1 MSETLTA
8 EEKNILAETELFA
21 GILLEEIPGILNR
34 LDAAIKK
41 YPKESIIL
49 HAGDNTRNLGLVL
62 SGSVRMEENDIW
74 GRRSIIGSAGVG
86 ETFAETYACVGKE
99 DLMVDVISSR
109 QSRVLFF
116 PVNRL
121 LDVADSRLTFN
132 LIQVLAGKNLNLTRK
147 IRLIT
152 PKSLR
157 ERILAYL
164 SLEARRQRGDS
175 IELPFNRQQMADYL
189 NADRSA
195 LSGELSRMKQE
206 GLIDYRKNRFTLY
219 AEGNL

>member
-1 MSETLTA
+1 MNRILKA
-8 EEKNILAETELFA
+8 EEKSILAETELFA
-21 GILLEEIPGILNR
+21 GIPLEEIPDILNR
-34 LDAAIKK
+34 VDAVVKE
-41 YPKESIIL
+41 YPKESVIL
-49 HAGDNTRNLGLVL
+49 HAGDSTRNLGVVL

-74 GRRSIIGSAGVG
+74 GRRNIIGSAGAR
-86 ETFAETYACVGKE
+86 ETFAETYACAGKE
-99 DLMVDVISSR
+99 SLMVDVISSR
-109 QSRVLFF
+109 QSRILFF
-116 PVNRL
+116 PVNRI

-132 LIQVLAGKNLNLTRK
+132 LIQVLAGKNLHLTRK

-164 SLEARRQRGDS
+164 SLEARRQGGDS

-219 AEGNL
+219 VGEAF

>member
-1 MSETLTA
+1 MDKTLTG
-8 EEKNILAETELFA
+8 EEKSILAETELFA
-21 GILLEEIPGILNR
+21 GIPLEEIPDILNR
-34 LDAAIKK
+34 LDAVIKK
-41 YPKESIIL
+41 YSKESVIL
-49 HAGDNTRNLGLVL
+49 HAGDSTRSLGLVL

-99 DLMVDVISSR
+99 SLMVDVISSR
-109 QSRVLFF
+109 QSRILFF

-121 LDVADSRLTFN
+121 LNVNDSRLTFN
-132 LIQVLAGKNLNLTRK
+132 LIQVLAGKNLHLTRK

-164 SLEARRQRGDS
+164 SLEARRQGGGF
-175 IELPFNRQQMADYL
+175 IELPFNRQ
-189 NADRSA
+189 
-195 LSGELSRMKQE
+195 
-206 GLIDYRKNRFTLY
+206 
-219 AEGNL
+219 

>member
-1 MSETLTA
+1 MNQTLTA
-8 EEKNILAETELFA
+8 KEKSILAETEFFT
-21 GILLEEIPGILNR
+21 GISLEEIPDILNR
-34 LDAAIKK
+34 LDAVIKT

-49 HAGDNTRNLGLVL
+49 HAGDNTRSLGLVL

-74 GRRSIIGSAGVG
+74 GRRSIIGSAGSG
-86 ETFAETYACVGKE
+86 ETFAETYACAGRE
-99 DLMVDVISSR
+99 ALMVDVISSR

-116 PVNRL
+116 PVNRI

-132 LIQVLAGKNLNLTRK
+132 LIQVLAGKNLYLTRK

-157 ERILAYL
+157 ERVLAYL
-164 SLEARRQRGDS
+164 SLEARRQGRDA

-195 LSGELSRMKQE
+195 LSGELSRMKRE

-219 AEGNL
+219 AGGSP

>member
-1 MSETLTA
+1 MDKTLTG
-8 EEKNILAETELFA
+8 EEKSILAETELFA
-21 GILLEEIPGILNR
+21 GIPLEEIPDILNR
-34 LDAAIKK
+34 LDAVIKK
-41 YPKESIIL
+41 YSKESVIL
-49 HAGDNTRNLGLVL
+49 HAGDSTRSLGLVL

-99 DLMVDVISSR
+99 SLMVDVISSR
-109 QSRVLFF
+109 QSRILFF

-121 LDVADSRLTFN
+121 LNVNDSRLTFN
-132 LIQVLAGKNLNLTRK
+132 LIQVLAGKNLHLTRK

-152 PKSLR
+152 PKSWR

-164 SLEARRQRGDS
+164 SLEARRQGGGF

-189 NADRSA
+189 SADRSA

-219 AEGNL
+219 VGRNL